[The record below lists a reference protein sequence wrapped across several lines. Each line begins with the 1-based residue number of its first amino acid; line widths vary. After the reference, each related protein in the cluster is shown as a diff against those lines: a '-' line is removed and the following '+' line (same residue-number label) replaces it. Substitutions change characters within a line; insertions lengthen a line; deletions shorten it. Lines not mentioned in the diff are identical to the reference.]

1 MTHSAADLLTPASV
15 NALLLLGF
23 RLGGL
28 LLVAP
33 LFSSRTV
40 PMMVRTSLLVVLT
53 WLLAP
58 VAIGAGA
65 AAAAPALTPLNA
77 LTETLVGFA
86 IGFGAAVLVA
96 GAEAAGELLSLSIGL
111 SGAAA
116 LDPISHASIPVLG
129 QFANLFAVALLLSID
144 AHVGMIDALAASL
157 RFLPVGAS
165 VNGPAGAAAMVSLGS
180 QLFLLGLRFAAPIIV
195 VVMLA
200 NLALGVLSRA
210 APQMNILAVAFPIQI
225 GLGLLALFASLPLI
239 ATFFGG
245 WSGVYEGVISHVL
258 FALSGGRR

>member
-1 MTHSAADLLTPASV
+1 MTHAAADLLTPASV
-15 NALLLLGF
+15 NALILLAF

-33 LFSSRTV
+33 LFSARTV

-58 VAIGAGA
+58 VAIA
-65 AAAAPALTPLNA
+65 ATAAVSAPSLTPLNA
-77 LTETLVGFA
+77 LTETLVGFG
-86 IGFGAAVLVA
+86 IGLGAAVLVA

-129 QFANLFAVALLLSID
+129 QFANLFSIALLLSID

-157 RFLPVGAS
+157 RFLPVGAPMD
-165 VNGPAGAAAMVSLGS
+165 GAAGAAAMVSLGS
-180 QLFLLGLRFAAPIIV
+180 RLFYLGLQFAAPVIM

-210 APQMNILAVAFPIQI
+210 APAMNILAVAFPIQI
-225 GLGLLALFASLPLI
+225 GLGLLALFAAIPLI
-239 ATFFGG
+239 AGFFTG
-245 WSGVYEGVISHVL
+245 WDAVYEEVISHVL

>member
-1 MTHSAADLLTPASV
+1 MSFAPADLLTPAAM
-15 NALLLLGF
+15 NGLLLLAF

-33 LFSSRTV
+33 VFSSRTV

-53 WLLAP
+53 WVLAP
-58 VAIGAGA
+58 VAISASA
-65 AAAAPALTPLNA
+65 AASAPALTALNA

-96 GAEAAGELLSLSIGL
+96 GAEAAGELLSLSTGL
-111 SGAAA
+111 SGAAS
-116 LDPISHASIPVLG
+116 LDPISHTSIPVLG
-129 QFANLFAVALLLSID
+129 QFANVFALTLLLSID
-144 AHVGMIDALAASL
+144 AHVGMIDALSASL
-157 RFLPVGAS
+157 HFLPVGSTMEAS
-165 VNGPAGAAAMVSLGS
+165 AGAAAMVSLGS
-180 QLFLLGLRFAAPIIV
+180 QLFYLGLRFAAPVIV

-225 GLGLLALFASLPLI
+225 ALGLFALFASLPLI
-239 ATFFGG
+239 ASFFGG
-245 WSGVYEGVISHVL
+245 WTGVYDEVISHVL

>member
-1 MTHSAADLLTPASV
+1 MTHAAADLLTPASV
-15 NALLLLGF
+15 NALLLLAF
-23 RLGGL
+23 RLGGML
-28 LLVAP
+28 LIAP
-33 LFSSRTV
+33 MFSSRTV

-53 WLLAP
+53 WFLAP
-58 VAIGAGA
+58 VAVSATATAGA
-65 AAAAPALTPLNA
+65 PTLTALNA
-77 LTETLVGFA
+77 LTETMVGFA

-96 GAEAAGELLSLSIGL
+96 GAEAAGELLALSIGI

-129 QFANLFAVALLLSID
+129 QFANLFALALLLSID
-144 AHVGMIDALAASL
+144 AHVGMLDALAATL
-157 RFLPVGAS
+157 GFLPVGAAME
-165 VNGPAGAAAMVSLGS
+165 GAAGAAAMVSLGTK
-180 QLFLLGLRFAAPIIV
+180 LFLIGLQFAAPVIM

-210 APQMNILAVAFPIQI
+210 APQMNILAVAFPVQI

-239 ATFFGG
+239 ATFFTG
-245 WSGVYEGVISHVL
+245 WDVVYDEVISHVM

>member
-1 MTHSAADLLTPASV
+1 VTHAAADLLTPASV
-15 NALLLLGF
+15 NALLLLAF
-23 RLGGL
+23 RLGGVL
-28 LLVAP
+28 LIAP
-33 LFSSRTV
+33 VFSSRTV
-40 PMMVRTSLLVVLT
+40 PVMVRTSLLVLLT
-53 WLLAP
+53 WFLAP
-58 VAIGAGA
+58 VAVGATA
-65 AAAAPALTPLNA
+65 AASAPTLTPLNA

-96 GAEAAGELLSLSIGL
+96 GAEAAGELLALSIGL

-129 QFANLFAVALLLSID
+129 QFANLFAIAMLLSID
-144 AHVGMIDALAASL
+144 AHVGMIEALAASIH
-157 RFLPVGAS
+157 FLPVGAPMD
-165 VNGPAGAAAMVSLGS
+165 GAAGAAAMVSLGTR
-180 QLFLLGLRFAAPIIV
+180 LFFLGLQFAAPVIM

-239 ATFFGG
+239 ATFFAG
-245 WSGVYEGVISHVL
+245 WSGVYDEVISHVL
-258 FALSGGRR
+258 FALAGGSR